1 MSENELLNED
11 NLSGKPIP
19 AGAIEKTWYAVY
31 TKPRFEKKAN
41 AGLVEAGID
50 SFLPLIKTLK
60 QWSDRKKW
68 VLEPLFRSYLF
79 VYIAKPDYYRVLNTV
94 GVVKYVAFEG
104 KAVPVPPQQITAI
117 RQYINAEE
125 FIPENHFNP
134 EIGDKVEISRG
145 ELQGLTGNLVK
156 IQGRQK
162 VRIEIESIGHS
173 ITLTI
178 PKSFLRKIKTMK
190 NMQ

>member
-1 MSENELLNED
+1 
-11 NLSGKPIP
+11 
-19 AGAIEKTWYAVY
+19 
-31 TKPRFEKKAN
+31 
-41 AGLVEAGID
+41 
-50 SFLPLIKTLK
+50 
-60 QWSDRKKW
+60 
-68 VLEPLFRSYLF
+68 
-79 VYIAKPDYYRVLNTV
+79 
-94 GVVKYVAFEG
+94 VKYVAFEG